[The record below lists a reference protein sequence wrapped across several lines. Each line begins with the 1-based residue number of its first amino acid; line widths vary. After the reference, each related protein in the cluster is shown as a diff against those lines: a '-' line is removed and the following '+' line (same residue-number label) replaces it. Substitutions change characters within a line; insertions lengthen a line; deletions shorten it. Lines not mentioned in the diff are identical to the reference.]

1 MKKLISRPGGPPA
14 PQVNPARDAVCRFV
28 AYQTR
33 KFPDLSLEP
42 LQTEGLSDR
51 DAAFAHHLY
60 NLVVSRWFTC
70 QHLLQEHLNK
80 PWREMIPPAKA
91 ALLVG
96 SAQILFMDRVPIR
109 AAVHESVGW
118 VKSNGGLN
126 TGKMVNAIL
135 RRIGALVEF
144 EPEVDL
150 ESEVVMPKPGERM
163 REPEMERRFRDR
175 WTDRRDELPLPDGR
189 ALQLTAEALPDD
201 PMRRLEVATSH
212 PLGLLPSWAQ
222 HATLSEVRA
231 LALHGLA
238 SPPVIVNTTHATRD
252 LPTDVLRAHSVPGH
266 HLYTG
271 PMSDLGRFLSERDDL
286 WVQDPAST
294 LAVGSIADLKPKVI
308 YDVCAGLGT
317 KTRQLAA
324 SFPEAKIV
332 ATDIDLVRLAGLQK
346 AFADHPRVEVI
357 KYEELQ
363 TRSAVCDL
371 VVLDVPC
378 TNTGVLARRPE
389 ARYRHQP
396 RRVDELIGVQR
407 QIIADSIRLL
417 PGAGASGGG
426 AILYSTCSLDPRE
439 NEEQAKWARK
449 WHDFEVTREHR
460 RLPEGG
466 PGDPDER
473 YTDGSYAVLLT
484 R

>member
-1 MKKLISRPGGPPA
+1 MS
-14 PQVNPARDAVCRFV
+14 PARDAVFKYI
-28 AYQTR
+28 AIQSR
-33 KFPDLSLEP
+33 KFPDLALEP

-60 NLVVSRWFTC
+60 DLVVQRWITV
-70 QHLLQEHLNK
+70 QALIETHLHK
-80 PWREMIPPAKA
+80 PWRTMIPPARS

-96 SAQILFMDRVPIR
+96 TAQLFFMDRVPVH
-109 AAVHESVGW
+109 AAVHESVNW

-135 RRIGALVEF
+135 RRMGRMVEH
-144 EPEVDL
+144 EPLNDPDAD
-150 ESEVVMPKPGERM
+150 VVMPTPGERDFG
-163 REPEMERRFRDR
+163 PKLERRYRDR
-175 WTDRRDELPLPDGR
+175 WTDQRDEIPLADGR
-189 ALQLTAEALPDD
+189 ALVLTEEFLSED
-201 PMRRLEVATSH
+201 PMARLEIATSH
-212 PLGLLPSWAQ
+212 PLDLLRSWAKSMS
-222 HATLSEVRA
+222 LLEVRRV
-231 LALHGLA
+231 ALHGI
-238 SPPVIVNTTHATRD
+238 STPPVILNTTHATRE
-252 LPTDVLRAHSVPGH
+252 LPEGVLRAHSVPGH

-271 PMSDLGRFLSERDDL
+271 PMSELGKLMNKRDDL

-294 LAVGSIADLKPKVI
+294 LAVGSIADLSPESI
-308 YDVCAGLGT
+308 YDTCAGLGT
-317 KTRQLAA
+317 KTRQLAH

-332 ATDIDLVRLAGLQK
+332 ATDIDGVRLAGLKK

-357 KYEELQ
+357 PYDELRV
-363 TRSAVCDL
+363 RSAVADL

-389 ARYRHQP
+389 ARYRHQAK
-396 RRVDELIGVQR
+396 RVEELIGMQR
-407 QIIADSIRLL
+407 QIIADAIRLL
-417 PGAGASGGG
+417 PGAGMSGGG

-439 NEEQAKWARK
+439 NEEQARWAQK
-449 WHDFEVTREHR
+449 WHDFEVTREAR

-466 PGDPDER
+466 VGEPDER

>member
-1 MKKLISRPGGPPA
+1 M
-14 PQVNPARDAVCRFV
+14 CTFV
-28 AYQTR
+28 ALQSR

-42 LQTEGLSDR
+42 LHTQGLSDR

-70 QHLLQEHLNK
+70 QHLIQEHLHK
-80 PWREMIPPAKA
+80 PWREMLPPAKA

-96 SAQILFMDRVPIR
+96 TAQILFMDRVPIR
-109 AAVHESVGW
+109 AAVHESVAW

-135 RRIGALVEF
+135 RRMAAHVEF
-144 EPEVDL
+144 EPERDP
-150 ESEVVMPKPGERM
+150 EADVVMPRPGERM
-163 REPEMERRFRDR
+163 REPELERRTRER
-175 WTDRRDELPLPDGR
+175 WTDRTDELPLPDGR
-189 ALQLTAEALPDD
+189 ALVLTGALLPDD

-212 PLGLLPSWAQ
+212 PIELLRSWAK
-222 HATLSEVRA
+222 HMSLAEVRKI
-231 LALHGLA
+231 ALHGIA
-238 SPPVIVNTTHATRD
+238 VPPVIVNTTHATRE
-252 LPTDVLRAHSVPGH
+252 LPTDVLRTHSVPGH

-271 PMSDLGRFLSERDDL
+271 AMSDLGRFLSEREDL

-294 LAVGSIADLKPKVI
+294 LAVGSIADLSPRVI

-324 SFPEAKIV
+324 SFPEARIV
-332 ATDIDLVRLAGLQK
+332 ATDIDEVRLAGLRK
-346 AFADHPRVEVI
+346 AFEGHPRVEVI
-357 KYEELQ
+357 KHEELAM
-363 TRSAVCDL
+363 RSGVCDL

-396 RRVDELIGVQR
+396 KRVDELIGVQR

-417 PGAGASGGG
+417 PGGGASGGG

-439 NEEQAKWARK
+439 NEEQARWARK
-449 WHDFEVTREHR
+449 WHDFEISREHR

-466 PGDPDER
+466 PGEPDER